1 MSSAVRTVGLAVL
14 VVVTVVLCYLALT
27 RDMSV
32 DTASDPGSSAASDP
46 PASDEP
52 TETAPGPDTPPEV
65 PDQVRADFSTSRD
78 LPDGARTYDNQSV
91 GSPLEVRQGF
101 LTHDPAK
108 GRDALGSLEVALD
121 GPVQKIGA
129 TVVLP
134 LNSGGSVNLVAWS
147 SSLVDARQAGQP
159 VPTSGLRLIASSG
172 FWELTAYDKGE
183 SVIGGDE
190 YEPVPGP
197 QTFEVYRSED
207 RAWVVD
213 PTGTVTMVQNPLIAE
228 LAGPFACWQLSE
240 IRPAQTPARIQ
251 EIWAG

>member
-1 MSSAVRTVGLAVL
+1 MSSAVRAVGLAVL
-14 VVVTVVLCYLALT
+14 AVVTVVLCYLALT

-32 DTASDPGSSAASDP
+32 DSASDPGSSTLADP
-46 PASDEP
+46 LASDEP
-52 TETAPGPDTPPEV
+52 TASTAGPETPPEV

-78 LPDGARTYDNQSV
+78 LPEGARTYDNQAA

-101 LTHDPAK
+101 LTHDPPS
-108 GRDALGSLEVALD
+108 GRDALASLEVALD

-134 LNSGGSVNLVAWS
+134 LNGGGSVNLVAWT
-147 SSLVDARQAGQP
+147 SSLVDARQAGEP
-159 VPTSGLRLIASSG
+159 VPTSGLRLNASSG
-172 FWELTAYDKGE
+172 FWELTVYDKGE

-197 QTFEVYRSED
+197 QTFEVYRAED

-228 LAGPFACWQLSE
+228 FAGPFACWQLSE
-240 IRPAQTPARIQ
+240 TRPAQTPARIQ